1 MDRVKGKVALIT
13 GGASGLGRQ
22 AARRLAEEG
31 ARVVVTDLNDVG
43 GAAVAEELGDSGLF
57 VTHGVTNETDWVRV
71 GNKQSGITKFLR
83 NSGATNVIQVGD
95 HHTRSFLC

>member
-31 ARVVVTDLNDVG
+31 ACVVVTDLNEVG

-57 VTHGVTNETDWVRV
+57 CCARCHQGDGLGT
-71 GNKQSGITKFLR
+71 SGSSVAGQIWT
-83 NSGATNVIQVGD
+83 S
-95 HHTRSFLC
+95 